1 MYEYTGEST
10 DSLRFSEVNL
20 TEDQVVK
27 SAKPLLGE
35 KMDALSQH
43 GLLPF
48 FTQNK
53 APALVI
59 LISFFVHCHVFF
71 VTL

>member
-1 MYEYTGEST
+1 MSIRASQQIAS
-10 DSLRFSEVNL
+10 DFPRLNL
-20 TEDQVVK
+20 TEEQVMK
-27 SAKPLLGE
+27 SAKPLLAE

-48 FTQNK
+48 FAQNK

-59 LISFFVHCHVFF
+59 PISFFKHCHAFTI
-71 VTL
+71 TL